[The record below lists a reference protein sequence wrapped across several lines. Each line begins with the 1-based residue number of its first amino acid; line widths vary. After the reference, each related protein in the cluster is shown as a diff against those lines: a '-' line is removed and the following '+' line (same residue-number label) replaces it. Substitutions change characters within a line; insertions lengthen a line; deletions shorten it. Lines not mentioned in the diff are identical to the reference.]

1 MAPYKVAVVAS
12 PDEAAIEL
20 VVPNSDLTIA
30 SFVENAVKR
39 ANKHSSKAL
48 TISENTELR
57 LNSQTGFHVDA
68 DDNLSDVL
76 TPNDI
81 LFVLLKAPQKS
92 MPFKPKSLPQ
102 KLLTSTADEGTF
114 QIRVITPSAAI
125 QHADIRQ
132 IPLLKGGQLFS
143 GESTLR
149 EIKAAVCDHFG
160 LHLDTSP
167 SEAPRICNCKL
178 AKQLLERG
186 NWQKHICDGH
196 NIIHNNLSCHF
207 ATEEFANTCAR
218 CSLPLMAHQSIADE
232 NGTCTAYTLARQDL
246 PCGHVIHSSC
256 INSELGHWSCP
267 KSCQSAQPADPA
279 QVPTKCVIVSG
290 ARQVETIDVADPS
303 LSGIMSRLKLRFGDD
318 FETTRSVHTIGG
330 LEGYGGG
337 YSVLPIVAVCSID
350 KHSIGSA
357 MGTST
362 ASSSLVSPTLDL
374 HTAESPVNTQQLD
387 QTVSQLGLADLCVG
401 GILCLY
407 ALSRKGSPQTSV
419 RKVGKNGTYTS
430 APHWVSLKIFYSFE
444 MIATILTDNT

>member
-20 VVPNSDLTIA
+20 VVPNSDLTVA

-39 ANKHSSKAL
+39 ASKHSSNPL
-48 TISENTELR
+48 TISESTELR
-57 LNSQTGFHVDA
+57 LNSPTGFHVDA

-76 TPNDI
+76 TASDI
-81 LFVLLKAPQKS
+81 LFVLLKVPQKTI
-92 MPFKPKSLPQ
+92 PFQPKSLPQ
-102 KLLTSTADEGTF
+102 KLLTSTANEGTF

-160 LHLDTSP
+160 LYLDTTP

-178 AKQLLERG
+178 AEQLLERG

-196 NIIHNNLSCHF
+196 NTNHNDLSCHF
-207 ATEEFANTCAR
+207 ATEKFANTCAR
-218 CSLPLMAHQSIADE
+218 CSLPLMGHQSITDE
-232 NGTCTAYTLARQDL
+232 NGTCKAYVLARQDL

-256 INSELGHWSCP
+256 IDSELGHWSCP
-267 KSCQSAQPADPA
+267 KSCQSAQPADA
-279 QVPTKCVIVSG
+279 TSLPTKCLIISG
-290 ARQVETIDVADPS
+290 ARQVDIIDVADPS
-303 LSGIMSRLKLRFGDD
+303 LPGIMSRLKLHFGDD
-318 FETTRSVHTIGG
+318 FETTQCVHTKGG

-350 KHSIGSA
+350 KHNIGSVV
-357 MGTST
+357 GTST
-362 ASSSLVSPTLDL
+362 VSSSLVSPTLDL

-430 APHWVSLKIFYSFE
+430 APHWVSLIRFYCLE
-444 MIATILTDNT
+444 MITTILTDDM